1 MRKNF
6 YDTKESFRETSFGF
20 ACSNK
25 EQLSKFLKLD
35 YHNFLKTDLLSSS
48 PWGISLEYDLN
59 KPFCKGFDFVKENKR

>member
-6 YDTKESFRETSFGF
+6 YDTKESFREASFGF

-25 EQLSKFLKLD
+25 EQLLNFLKMD
-35 YHNFLKTDLLSSS
+35 YRIFLKTDPLSSS

-59 KPFCKGFDFVKENKR
+59 KPFCKSFDFIKK